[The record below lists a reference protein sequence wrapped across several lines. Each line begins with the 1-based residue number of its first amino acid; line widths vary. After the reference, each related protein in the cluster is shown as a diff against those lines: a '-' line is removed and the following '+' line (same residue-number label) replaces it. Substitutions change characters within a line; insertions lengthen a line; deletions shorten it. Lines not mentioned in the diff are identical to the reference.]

1 MIILLGLGGLVM
13 VFSASSVMGMSHF
26 DNPYHFVQRQ
36 SILALVGLA
45 LLFLFMKV
53 DYHVLRSLALPGLV
67 ISYILLVVVLF
78 VGRDATGV
86 ARWIRLFGFNLQPS
100 ELSKLIMVN
109 YVAVYLSTKRETTRK
124 FFQGLL
130 PLLLLTGVQ
139 FALILLEPDFGTGI
153 ALVFTVL
160 LMLFA
165 GGAHLGQLG
174 LVGGL
179 LSVPV
184 LLYLMTMKEYRL
196 RRLFAFWDPWAD
208 PTNTGWNVIQ
218 SLLAVGSGG
227 DYSV

>member
-1 MIILLGLGGLVM
+1 
-13 VFSASSVMGMSHF
+13 
-26 DNPYHFVQRQ
+26 
-36 SILALVGLA
+36 
-45 LLFLFMKV
+45 
-53 DYHVLRSLALPGLV
+53 
-67 ISYILLVVVLF
+67 
-78 VGRDATGV
+78 
-86 ARWIRLFGFNLQPS
+86 
-100 ELSKLIMVN
+100 
-109 YVAVYLSTKRETTRK
+109 
-124 FFQGLL
+124 
-130 PLLLLTGVQ
+130 
-139 FALILLEPDFGTGI
+139 
-153 ALVFTVL
+153 
-160 LMLFA
+160 MLFA